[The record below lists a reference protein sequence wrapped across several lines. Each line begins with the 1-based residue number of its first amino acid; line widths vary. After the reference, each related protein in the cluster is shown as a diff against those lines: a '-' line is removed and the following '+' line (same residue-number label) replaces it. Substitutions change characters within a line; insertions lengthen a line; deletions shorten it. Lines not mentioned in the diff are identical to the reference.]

1 MSNRNE
7 RRYDNLSEAV
17 AFQVAFEFMIYT
29 YDDIGWYDM
38 FEETCS
44 RCRVYRQYK
53 DFITPKANCKKDY
66 AILDTLDYG
75 VSETIRNELI
85 ENFDITEED
94 FRPARNKKGDIVYYQ
109 ITPQHKM
116 LPIKSVNRIKE
127 LKPCR
132 KCGSIQHRMKI
143 YKNRK
148 DAEYYY
154 ITKEALEDMHDI
166 NVTYEDFEMFIPE
179 VIVSRRVYDFLIERY
194 PRMRFFPL
202 FLAEEKEL

>member
-1 MSNRNE
+1 MTNRNE

-17 AFQVAFEFMIYT
+17 AFQVAFEFMVYA
-29 YDDIGWYDM
+29 YDDSNWFDTFKTICTRCGK
-38 FEETCS
+38 EE
-44 RCRVYRQYK
+44 QYA
-53 DFITPKANCKKDY
+53 DFLVPKSSCKKEY
-66 AILDTLDYG
+66 AIFDTLHYG
-75 VSETIRNELI
+75 VSEKIKNELI

-94 FRPARNKKGDIVYYQ
+94 FRPVRNKTGNIVYYQ

-116 LPIKSVNRIKE
+116 LPIKSVNRIKQ

-132 KCGSIQHRMKI
+132 KCGSVQYRMKI
-143 YKNRK
+143 YKNDK
-148 DAEYYY
+148 NAEYYY

-166 NVTYEDFEMFIPE
+166 NMTYEEFNMFYSE

-202 FLAEEKEL
+202 FLSGENQ